1 MQFIKPNFG
10 IKIYSQFKILA
21 LKPAHQ
27 KILEN
32 ARYKLKISFQKVDR
46 INFTEKVNFDYQ
58 RLYQF

>member
-1 MQFIKPNFG
+1 M
-10 IKIYSQFKILA
+10 KIYIQFKILA

-32 ARYKLKISFQKVDR
+32 ARYKLKIIFQKVDR
-46 INFTEKVNFDYQ
+46 INFTEKVNFNYQ